1 MYVSLPIG
9 IWVRLFNL
17 QDLSLQDLQE
27 MATGFLRM
35 RKTQREMAEGN
46 EVEMRPFSTDQVSS

>member
-9 IWVRLFNL
+9 LWVRLFNL

-46 EVEMRPFSTDQVSS
+46 KVEMRPFSTDQVSS

>member
-17 QDLSLQDLQE
+17 QDLSLQDLQGKT
-27 MATGFLRM
+27 TGFLRTI
-35 RKTQREMAEGN
+35 KTQREMAEGN

>member
-27 MATGFLRM
+27 KTTGFLRTI
-35 RKTQREMAEGN
+35 KTQREMAEG
-46 EVEMRPFSTDQVSS
+46 TK